1 MNDRMKTLIATVAEN
16 NGIAISRKDPIMV
29 LFTALEFLLSQ
40 QEESQAKAVRELR
53 AQMED
58 VTTNWQK

>member
-29 LFTALEFLLSQ
+29 LLGSSQ
-40 QEESQAKAVRELR
+40 KTENKAR
-53 AQMED
+53 
-58 VTTNWQK
+58 